1 MREIIFRGKRVDNG
15 EWVYGEL
22 IKTTI
27 GWMITNYDS
36 IDMNA
41 SSSQGRFLGGIIATE
56 IIHETVGQFT
66 GLTDKNGNKIFEGDV
81 IALPYITP
89 MGQITSEEDEDLR
102 THVIFENGE
111 FALKNTPLSEWI
123 EREEGEYMPNHG
135 NKVIFKGFL
144 GTVIGNI
151 HESLTPNK

>member
-1 MREIIFRGKRVDNG
+1 MRETIFRSWNEMDQCFYYFTQGLYFDSLEFNNEVDAFCFKWTNA
-15 EWVYGEL
+15 EEL
-22 IKTTI
+22 
-27 GWMITNYDS
+27 
-36 IDMNA
+36 
-41 SSSQGRFLGGIIATE
+41 
-56 IIHETVGQFT
+56 T
-66 GLTDKNGNKIFEGDV
+66 GLTDKNGSKIFEGDV

-102 THVIFENGE
+102 THVIYENGE
-111 FALKNTPLSEWI
+111 FALRNTPLSEWI
-123 EREEGEYMPNHG
+123 EREEGEYIPNHG

>member
-1 MREIIFRGKRVDNG
+1 MRKIIFRGKRVDNG
-15 EWVYGEL
+15 EWLYGDLCRVNEQVL
-22 IKTTI
+22 IQPE
-27 GWMITNYDS
+27 WEYPNQWDDV
-36 IDMNA
+36 DMNV
-41 SSSQGRFLGGIIATE
+41 IP
-56 IIHETVGQFT
+56 ETVGQFT
-66 GLTDKNGNKIFEGDV
+66 GLTDKNGNKIFEGDI

-123 EREEGEYMPNHG
+123 EREEGEYIPNHG

>member
-1 MREIIFRGKRVDNG
+1 MREIIFRGKRVDND
-15 EWVYGEL
+15 EWLYGDLCRVNEQVL
-22 IKTTI
+22 IQPE
-27 GWMITNYDS
+27 WEYPNQWDDV
-36 IDMNA
+36 DMNV
-41 SSSQGRFLGGIIATE
+41 IP
-56 IIHETVGQFT
+56 ETVGQFT
-66 GLTDKNGNKIFEGDV
+66 GLLDKNGNKIFEGDI

-89 MGQITSEEDEDLR
+89 MGQITSEEDEYLR

-123 EREEGEYMPNHG
+123 EREEGEYIPNHG

-151 HESLTPNK
+151 HEILTPNTK

>member
-1 MREIIFRGKRVDNG
+1 MREIIFRGKKKRNN
-15 EWVYGEL
+15 EWVEGSLVMVSDGESL
-22 IKTTI
+22 NRYPCIVVSYNHDTFDWYEVI
-27 GWMITNYDS
+27 P
-36 IDMNA
+36 
-41 SSSQGRFLGGIIATE
+41 
-56 IIHETVGQFT
+56 ETVGQFT

-89 MGQITSEEDEDLR
+89 MGKITSEEDEDLR
-102 THVIFENGE
+102 THVIYKNGE
-111 FALKNTPLSEWI
+111 FTLRNTPLSEWI
-123 EREEGEYMPNHG
+123 EREEGEYIPNHG